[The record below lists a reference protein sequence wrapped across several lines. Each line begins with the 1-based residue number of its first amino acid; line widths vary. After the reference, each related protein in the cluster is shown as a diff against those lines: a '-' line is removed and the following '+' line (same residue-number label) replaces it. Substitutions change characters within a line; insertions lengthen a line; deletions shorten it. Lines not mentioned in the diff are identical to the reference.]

1 MLLKNLENKRNMP
14 KATETLLE
22 IDLNALDNN
31 YKYLTS
37 KLKPNTKVLA
47 VVKAFAYGSDS
58 VVIAKEL
65 VVLGVDYFAVAYA
78 NEGETLRNASV
89 ETPILVLHPLPINF
103 ELIVD
108 RCLEPSIY
116 SRKTLKEFVAFAEEK
131 KQKDY
136 PIHLKFNTGL
146 NRLGFVESDVD
157 FIVETLSK
165 TTTVKVKSAFSHLA
179 ASEDLK
185 LKDFTKGQIEDFR
198 KISEELSEKLGYKPL
213 LHCANTSGIINYP
226 EAHFDMVRTGIGLY
240 GFGNDKEENKHLK
253 PVGTLKTV
261 ISQIHTVQKNESV
274 GYNRGFI
281 AEKTTM
287 SATLPIGHA
296 DGIPRSYGKG
306 KGWVTIHGKKAPIL
320 GNVCMDM
327 IMVDVTGIECQEG
340 DEAIVFGPSST
351 AEELSAAINS
361 ISYELITAVSQRVKR
376 VVCRN

>member
-1 MLLKNLENKRNMP
+1 MP

-31 YKYLTS
+31 YRYLTS
-37 KLKPNTKVLA
+37 KLKPETKVLA
-47 VVKAFAYGSDS
+47 VVKAFAYGNDS
-58 VVIAKEL
+58 VAIAKEL
-65 VVLGVDYFAVAYA
+65 VELGVNYFAVAYA
-78 NEGETLRNASV
+78 AEGETLRNAKI

-103 ELIVD
+103 EAIVN

-116 SRKTLKEFVAFAEEK
+116 SRKTLEEFIAFAEAEK
-131 KQKDY
+131 QNNY

-146 NRLGFVESDVD
+146 NRLGFYENDIS
-157 FIVETLSK
+157 FIAEMLSK
-165 TTTVKVKSAFSHLA
+165 TKSVKVKSAFSHLA

-185 LKDFTKGQIEDFR
+185 LKEFTLGQIADFR
-198 KISEELSEKLGYKPL
+198 KISEELIEKLGYKPL

-240 GFGNDKEENKHLK
+240 GFGNDKEENQHLK

-261 ISQIHTVQKNESV
+261 ISQIHTIQKSESV

-281 AEKTTM
+281 AEKTTR

-296 DGIPRSYGKG
+296 DGIPRSYGKR
-306 KGWVTIHGKKAPIL
+306 KGWVTIDGKKAHIL

-327 IMVDVTGIECQEG
+327 IMVDVSDIECEEG
-340 DEAIVFGPSST
+340 DEVIIFGPSAN

-376 VVCRN
+376 IVLRK